1 MLLSTDVDHSGASHL
16 SGPTSPPARAGGT
29 VRRLVGAPVRP
40 YFGRVLLGV
49 VAMAVVAATTAIN
62 AWLMEPVLDEV
73 FVKRDSSLLLIIPLA
88 VIVIAAAK
96 GIAGYLQSVIMNDVG
111 QRIIS
116 DLQTRLFAHLMHADL
131 AYYHETSSGQLTS
144 RLTND
149 VSLLRGA
156 VTTALAGIARDSLTL
171 AFLIALM
178 FYQDW
183 RLALASFFV
192 FPAAVWPIRRIGKR
206 MRKVSTGAQNRAAE
220 LTAILTEAFQGIRHI
235 KAYGMEE
242 KETQRAAAAIERLA
256 GLVNKAARVRSL
268 SHPIMEVLG
277 SLAIAIVIYYGG
289 SQVIAGTTT
298 PGTFFSFITALLL
311 AYQPVKNLSNLNA
324 NLQEG
329 LAAADRVFTVLDG
342 EPRIGD
348 RDKAAELTVRSGE
361 IRFEDVSFA
370 YGSAKN
376 ALNGVSLIVPAG
388 KTAALVGPSGG
399 GKSTIVN
406 LIPRFYDPDGGRI
419 RIDGAD
425 PAAVTLASL
434 RRNIALVSQETGLF
448 HDTIRANIAFGR
460 SDASDSDIRRA
471 AQLAGADEFIGALPD
486 GYDSIV
492 GERGA
497 KLSGGQRQ
505 RLAIARALLRNAP
518 ILLLDE
524 ATSALD
530 GESERQVQAALTEL
544 MRGRTT
550 LIVAHRLSTVVD
562 ADVIYVIGDG
572 RVVEQGRHAE
582 LVARGGLYA
591 RLYASQ
597 VAEERSQLV
606 GLPPV
611 AGAWARA

>member
-1 MLLSTDVDHSGASHL
+1 MLFSVDVDRIGASHL
-16 SGPTSPPARAGGT
+16 NGPTLPPARAGGT
-29 VRRLVGAPVRP
+29 FRRLVGAHVRP

-49 VAMAVVAATTAIN
+49 VAMAVVAATTAVN

-73 FVKRDSSLLLIIPLA
+73 FVKRDASLLIIIPLA
-88 VIVIAAAK
+88 VIGIAAAK

-111 QRIIS
+111 QHIIS
-116 DLQTRLFAHLMHADL
+116 DLQTRLFAHLMRADL

-156 VTTALAGIARDSLTL
+156 VTTALTGIARDSLTL

-242 KETQRAAAAIERLA
+242 KETQRAAAAIDGLA
-256 GLVNKAARVRSL
+256 ALVNKAARVRSL

-342 EPRIGD
+342 EPRIRD
-348 RDKAAELTVRSGE
+348 RDKAAELTVRAGE

-460 SDASDSDIRRA
+460 SDASDADIRRA

-486 GYDSIV
+486 GYESIV

-572 RVVEQGRHAE
+572 RVVEHGRHAE

-611 AGAWARA
+611 AEARARA

>member
-1 MLLSTDVDHSGASHL
+1 MLLSTDVDHIGASHL
-16 SGPTSPPARAGGT
+16 SGPTSPPASAGGT
-29 VRRLVGAPVRP
+29 FRRLVGAHVRP